1 MKKHFLSGL
10 TLVAFA
16 CLVAAC
22 LQEKEISLPFSFN
35 EPRPGQTIWNNTE
48 IGFSVPVDFKGS
60 IDVQLNGQSIGIA
73 TSAPYQ
79 ITWNTNALPDGDYKL
94 LAVATSHTGERMEC
108 TVDVNIRNTLL
119 SLDVPDQHV
128 LPGMQSF
135 IFLSDDDG
143 STIALK
149 ELTNG
154 EHVELKSE
162 EFNGSTFTVNEVYL
176 RYPGGL
182 QVFSVTEM
190 KRGVWT
196 LNKAEQY
203 PAFVGSIEVKSET
216 PPLSTYYLSASGD
229 SDFIDEQNDAI
240 VLATTQSSTKL
251 FVRDVGNIINR
262 YTILNNVNMGALLNF
277 PFNEVIKPLKTLS
290 TPLLDPDLISARVRL
305 FGFPN
310 AESFNEYYPLGVFF
324 LKDKEIKIEYPEEF
338 TEIGSESYYRNQRV
352 RLYSF
357 HPTNKYDFKT
367 LNAQVYISTKDQQA
381 VDLATFGE
389 FDIYMSSWYYFN
401 EQTNSSASWVMIG
414 PSGRSQK
421 LSVPD
426 LPYEINDRVPNIKP
440 NQLMYAGAIQ
450 VSDYAAINGY
460 TEYLQFISGNG
471 IDGPY
476 KFGRAWKEQIFTE
489 SGHTSG
495 RSPNRQVP
503 MLAELLKIVE

>member
-1 MKKHFLSGL
+1 MKKHFPYGL
-10 TLVAFA
+10 TLLAFA
-16 CLVAAC
+16 WLITAC
-22 LQEKEISLPFSFN
+22 LEEKEISLPFSFN

-48 IGFSVPVDFKGS
+48 IVFSVPSEFKGS
-60 IDVQLNGQSIGIA
+60 IDVQSNGQSIAIA

-79 ITWNTNALPDGDYKL
+79 ITWNTNSLPDGDYKL
-94 LAVATSHTGERMEC
+94 LAVATSHAGEKTEC
-108 TVDVNIRNTLL
+108 TVDVIIRNTLL
-119 SLDVPDQHV
+119 TLDVPDQHIV
-128 LPGMQSF
+128 PGMQSF
-135 IFLSDDDG
+135 IFLSDNDG
-143 STIALK
+143 YTIAKEELK
-149 ELTNG
+149 NG

-176 RYPGGL
+176 RYPCGL

-216 PPLSTYYLSASGD
+216 TPLSTYYLSASGD

-240 VLATTQSSTKL
+240 ILATTQSSTKL
-251 FVRDVGNIINR
+251 FVRDVGHAINR
-262 YTILNNVNMGALLNF
+262 YTIQNNVNIGALLNF
-277 PFNEVIKPLKTLS
+277 PFSEVTKPLKTLS
-290 TPLLDPDLISARVRL
+290 TSLSDPDLIGARVRL

-310 AESFNEYYPLGVFF
+310 VENFNEYYPLGVFF

-338 TEIGSESYYRNQRV
+338 MEIGSESYYRNKRV

-357 HPTNKYDFKT
+357 HPRNKFDFKT
-367 LNAQVYISTKDQQA
+367 LNAQIYISTKDEQT

-426 LPYEINDRVPNIKP
+426 LPYEINERVPNIKA

-489 SGHTSG
+489 SGHTPG
-495 RSPNRQVP
+495 RSRSREVP
-503 MLAELLKIVE
+503 MLVEMLKIVD